1 MPVLVRQQA
10 LIFCFVQTVNDQVSA
25 HPLGTGVTIIIL
37 D

>member
-10 LIFCFVQTVNDQVSA
+10 LIFSFMQTVNNQVSA
-25 HPLGTGVTIIIL
+25 HPPGTRVAIIIL